1 MLKILVPIDGS
12 EQDSRVIARLLGMMA
27 LYQEE
32 VELHL
37 LNVQYPM
44 PYGGRISTI
53 IGHDQIEK
61 YHQEQGADA
70 LKKARAAL
78 DAAKVAYKHHIVVG
92 DPAETIIRFA
102 GEQGCAQIFMGT
114 QGMGAVSGML
124 LGSVASKVVHLSTIP
139 VTLVRE

>member
-1 MLKILVPIDGS
+1 MKILVPVDGS
-12 EQDSRVIARLLGMMA
+12 EQSSRIIARLLHMIA
-27 LYQEE
+27 LYKDE

-44 PYGGRISTI
+44 PYGGRISTV
-53 IGHDQIEK
+53 IGHEQIEK
-61 YHQEQGADA
+61 YHHEQGNDA
-70 LKKARAAL
+70 LKKSRAAL

-92 DPAETIIRFA
+92 DPAEAIIKFA
-102 GEQGCAQIFMGT
+102 REQDCSQIFMGT